1 MAEEDERVE
10 GVRREGGEAHSS
22 TTLHYVR
29 HFPEDSL
36 GSENRE
42 DVGKR

>member
-1 MAEEDERVE
+1 MRGKVK
-10 GVRREGGEAHSS
+10 AHSS
-22 TTLHYVR
+22 TMLHYVR

-36 GSENRE
+36 GNENRE